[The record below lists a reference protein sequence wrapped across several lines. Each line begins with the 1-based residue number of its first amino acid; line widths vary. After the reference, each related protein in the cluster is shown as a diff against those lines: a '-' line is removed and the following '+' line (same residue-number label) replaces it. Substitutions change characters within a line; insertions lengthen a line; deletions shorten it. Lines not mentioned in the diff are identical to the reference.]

1 MSPYDLIHLICEPKT
16 PWIVSLLYFG
26 TKAFCALLTYR
37 KNTLILR
44 QRHIERMASLEKG
57 PRDVKYVLSPQV
69 APKPAP
75 PSLSTHAPPT
85 THSVHS
91 AQRQRTAQAV
101 VRKFR

>member
-57 PRDVKYVLSPQV
+57 PRVVKYVLPPQA
-69 APKPAP
+69 APKPALHP
-75 PSLSTHAPPT
+75 FLPTRLPPPT
-85 THSVHS
+85 QSILHSDNELP
-91 AQRQRTAQAV
+91 
-101 VRKFR
+101 K